1 MLGFITA
8 SATHN
13 KAGEITYKR
22 KSGYTYEII
31 VTTYTDP
38 NSSQADRC
46 ELPVFFGDGQFDT
59 LPRVNGTRDPGG
71 DCLYPGEVL
80 NSRLKKNVYIGSHT
94 YAGNGSYTISMED
107 PNRVD
112 GIKNIPNSVGIP
124 FHIKSTLIINPLYGS
139 NSSPQLLN
147 PPIDD
152 ACLCQLY
159 QHNPGAFDLD
169 GDSLSYKIS
178 VCYGKDGKEI
188 PGYSTPA
195 PSPNTGCGNQ
205 IFSIDPY
212 TGTLTWDAP
221 GIQGIFNVCI
231 LITEWRLV
239 KIPNRAPYRDSIGNV
254 LRDMQV
260 EVGPCR
266 NTPPT
271 FKPMPPICVIAGD
284 TIEET
289 VVAYDIGDEITL
301 TANGGALSINNS
313 PAQVLPATAQGRDT
327 VKMDFVWNTQCSH
340 VQKESYLTQFKALDN
355 GGSGS
360 TSLARF
366 ATLDVK
372 VIGPRVENISIQPDK
387 NSMVISWAPNPCGI
401 IKGYDI
407 YRKVDSTKWTPYSCE
422 TGIPSYLGYTKIMSL
437 SGHTNSTF
445 IDDNNGAGLFHG
457 LTYCYRVV
465 ATYTNG
471 AESIS
476 SDEVC
481 SELPFN
487 TPIISGN
494 SITTTDISN
503 GVDTFSFFKPQQID
517 LNVYKSPYTYKIF
530 HAKPSGTDLI
540 YSSNSFNNWNDIDT
554 QIEISG
560 LNTQDTSVSFK
571 LELYSENDL
580 IGSTHLASSVF
591 LSVKSDDQRLHLS
604 WVETVPW
611 SNYSYIV
618 YRENQGNFA
627 ILDTVF
633 TPNYTD
639 TGLTNG
645 QDYNYYVK
653 SIGKYSIAE
662 LPDTLL
668 NKSQIITGTPIDT
681 IPPCSP
687 EKPEI
692 SSSCELY
699 SNELSWK
706 NPNDS
711 CFYKDAVA
719 YNLYYTPT
727 VSGEYTLLKSFS
739 DINDTTILLEDLVS
753 VAGCYGVTA
762 IDSFNNESPLSK
774 RVCVDNCP
782 IYELPNVFTPGGDG
796 YNDLF
801 TPLYP
806 YRYVKDI
813 EIIIFNRWGQ
823 VMFET
828 NDPDIK
834 WDGKRTDTG
843 KQSPDG
849 VYFYICQVNE
859 IRLTGIIPRELKG
872 YITII
877 NESGNSNTTE

>member
-1 MLGFITA
+1 MLGFFA
-8 SATHN
+8 AKATHN

-22 KSGYTYEII
+22 TSGYTYEIT

-59 LPRVNGTRDPGG
+59 LPRVNGLRDPGG

-80 NSRLKKNVYIGSHT
+80 NTRLQKNIYQGIHT
-94 YAGNGSYTISMED
+94 YAGNGTYVISMED

-178 VCYGKDGKEI
+178 VCYGQDGKEI

-195 PSPNTGCGNQ
+195 PSSNSSCGNQ

-212 TGTLTWDAP
+212 TGTLSWDAP

-260 EVGPCR
+260 EVGVCR
-266 NTPPT
+266 NSPPT
-271 FKPMPPICVIAGD
+271 FKPMPPICVIAGEK
-284 TIEET
+284 IEET
-289 VVAYDIGDEITL
+289 IVAYDIGDQITL
-301 TANGGALSINNS
+301 TASGGALSLNNS
-313 PAQVLPATAQGRDT
+313 PARVLPSTAKGRDT
-327 VKMDFVWNTQCSH
+327 VKMDFVWDTQCSH
-340 VQKESYLTQFKALDN
+340 VQQDSYLTQFKALDN
-355 GGSGS
+355 GGQGS
-360 TSLARF
+360 TALARF
-366 ATLDVK
+366 ATLDIK

-387 NSMVISWAPNPCGI
+387 NNMRISWDPNSCGL

-407 YRKVDSTKWTPYSCE
+407 YRKVDSTQWVPYSCE
-422 TGIPSYLGYTKIMSL
+422 TGIPSYLGYSKIKSL
-437 SGHTNSTF
+437 TGHTNTSF
-445 IDDNNGAGLFHG
+445 VDDNNGAGLFHG
-457 LTYCYRVV
+457 VTYCYRVV

-476 SDEVC
+476 SEEVC

-494 SITTTDISN
+494 SITTTDENN
-503 GVDTFSFFKPQQID
+503 GVDTLSFFKPQEID
-517 LNVYKSPYTYKIF
+517 LNVYKSPYSYKVYQTN
-530 HAKPSGTDLI
+530 STGSDLI
-540 YSSNSFNNWNDIDT
+540 LTSSPFTNWNDIDT
-554 QIEISG
+554 HIQITT
-560 LNTQDTSVSFK
+560 LNTKDSMITFK
-571 LELYSENDL
+571 LDLLSEGEL
-580 IGSTHLASSVF
+580 IGSTHFASSVF
-591 LSVKSDDQRLHLS
+591 LTVKPDDQRLHLTWNES
-604 WVETVPW
+604 VPW

-618 YRENQGNFA
+618 YREIQGTFTV
-627 ILDTVF
+627 LDTVF
-633 TPNYTD
+633 TSSYID
-639 TGLTNG
+639 TGLING
-645 QDYNYYVK
+645 QDYSYFVT

-662 LPDTLL
+662 LPDTLY
-668 NKSQIITGTPIDT
+668 NKSQIRIGTPIDT

-687 EKPEI
+687 EKPQI

-699 SNELSWK
+699 SNQLSWK
-706 NPNDS
+706 NPNDT
-711 CFYKDAVA
+711 CFYKDAVS
-719 YNLYYTPT
+719 YNVYFTPT
-727 VSGEYTLLKSFS
+727 VSGDYNLIRSFY
-739 DINDTTILLEDLVS
+739 DINDTSLLLEDLES
-753 VAGCYGVTA
+753 VAGCYAITA
-762 IDSFNNESPLSK
+762 IDSFNNESPQSK

-801 TPLYP
+801 TPIYP
-806 YRYVKDI
+806 YRYIKDI

-823 VMFET
+823 IMFES
-828 NDPDIK
+828 NDPDIE
-834 WDGKRTDTG
+834 WDGKRMDTG
-843 KQSPDG
+843 NQVPDG
-849 VYFYICQVNE
+849 VYFYICKVNE

-872 YITII
+872 YVTII
-877 NESGNSNTTE
+877 NETSTPQNSE